1 MRDGSKQMFKT
12 ALAKDEI
19 FRKYWFLKEYIY
31 VFQFIVVFSYS
42 SQSHILDNVFRVL
55 IFWPY

>member
-31 VFQFIVVFSYS
+31 IYMYFNS
-42 SQSHILDNVFRVL
+42 L
-55 IFWPY
+55 

>member
-19 FRKYWFLKEYIY
+19 FRKYWFLKEYIHFHKM
-31 VFQFIVVFSYS
+31 VDVKKNLV
-42 SQSHILDNVFRVL
+42 
-55 IFWPY
+55 

>member
-12 ALAKDEI
+12 AVAKDEI

-31 VFQFIVVFSYS
+31 VVFSYS

-55 IFWPY
+55 IFRPY